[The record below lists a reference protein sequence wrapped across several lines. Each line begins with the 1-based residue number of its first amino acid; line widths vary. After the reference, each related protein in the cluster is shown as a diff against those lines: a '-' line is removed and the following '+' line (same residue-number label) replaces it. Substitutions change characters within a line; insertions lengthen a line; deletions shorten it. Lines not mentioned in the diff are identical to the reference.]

1 VRDSRNPTAD
11 PSRPAPDDLQK
22 ITGIGAALAARLADA
37 GVTSYRELASHT
49 PQRLA
54 ALTRVPSAKIVSQDW
69 TGQARQLAG
78 SALTEPGG
86 QQKYAT
92 FHVELLID
100 ADNTVRRTKTRHF
113 QTDTED
119 SWPGWDGRRL
129 IDVIRRKAALADA
142 TAPAG
147 AAAGPP
153 LPGASGP
160 PGPPAPPPIRA
171 EGPSPAEEAARGTF
185 RAADEPTAVRL
196 TFRVAAGLVA
206 GDVDYVAEVA
216 ARSLADGRCHPI
228 APASGTAVTDR
239 PVTLEL
245 LGPPL
250 LPGTHRLEAEVSI
263 FVHRHPPGDPPLAR
277 HHALG
282 DLIHVVARRARQ
294 PARPGSPPPRALR
307 APGAAGAVSRRR
319 EPPRRGGRS
328 GELPAWSLPPA

>member
-1 VRDSRNPTAD
+1 MRDSRNPTAD

-37 GVTSYRELASHT
+37 RVTTFRELASHT

-119 SWPGWDGRRL
+119 SWPGWDDHRL
-129 IDVIRRKAALADA
+129 IAVIRRKAAL
-142 TAPAG
+142 G

-153 LPGASGP
+153 P
-160 PGPPAPPPIRA
+160 PGRPAPPPIHA
-171 EGPSPAEEAARGTF
+171 EGPSPAGEGARGIF
-185 RAADEPTAVRL
+185 RVAGEPMPVRL
-196 TFRVAAGLVA
+196 TFRVGLGLGA
-206 GDVDYVAEVA
+206 TDLDFTAEVA
-216 ARSLADGRCHPI
+216 ARSLADGQCHPL
-228 APASGTAVTDR
+228 APARGAAVAGR

-245 LGPPL
+245 AGPPL
-250 LPGTHRLEAEVSI
+250 PPGIHRLEATVT
-263 FVHRHPPGDPPLAR
+263 VYGRLHQPGDPSLASR
-277 HHALG
+277 HVLG
-282 DLIHVVARRARQ
+282 DLVHVAAHRARQ
-294 PARPGSPPPRALR
+294 PAA
-307 APGAAGAVSRRR
+307 
-319 EPPRRGGRS
+319 RS
-328 GELPAWSLPPA
+328 AST

>member
-11 PSRPAPDDLQK
+11 PARPTPDDLQK

-37 GVTSYRELASHT
+37 GVTTYRELASHT

-78 SALTEPGG
+78 SALTEPEG

-119 SWPGWDGRRL
+119 SWPGWDDHRL
-129 IDVIRRKAALADA
+129 IAVIRRKAALGA
-142 TAPAG
+142 

-153 LPGASGP
+153 P
-160 PGPPAPPPIRA
+160 PGGPAPPPIHA
-171 EGPSPAEEAARGTF
+171 EGPSPAREGARGTF
-185 RAADEPTAVRL
+185 RVAGEPTPVRL
-196 TFRVAAGLVA
+196 TFQVAPGLLAADVDRVAPGLEA
-206 GDVDYVAEVA
+206 GDVDYLAEVA
-216 ARSLADGRCHPI
+216 ARSLADARCHPL
-228 APASGTAVTDR
+228 APASGTAMPDR

-245 LGPPL
+245 AGPPL
-250 LPGTHRLEAEVSI
+250 PPGIHRLEATVSI
-263 FVHRHPPGDPPLAR
+263 YRHPHHPGDPPLAR
-277 HHALG
+277 RHVLG
-282 DLIHVVARRARQ
+282 DLVHVSARPARQ
-294 PARPGSPPPRALR
+294 PA
-307 APGAAGAVSRRR
+307 
-319 EPPRRGGRS
+319 
-328 GELPAWSLPPA
+328 